1 MTKAKF
7 FTFNIFI
14 SAENFVV
21 LFPFRSKIFNKSTL
35 GEACTVEK
43 YVSASKLEENEKV
56 L

>member
-14 SAENFVV
+14 SAENFAV
-21 LFPFRSKIFNKSTL
+21 LFPFRLKIFNKSTP
-35 GEACTVEK
+35 GEACTEEK
-43 YVSASKLEENEKV
+43 YASASKLEENGKV